1 MGRKKKKKDQNER
14 QIEYKFVMSDVDR
27 NDIELLMAV
36 GLIAH
41 QVTKGDLNEEVLENI
56 VKDAK
61 KRLNNKHI
69 NDILI

>member
-14 QIEYKFVMSDVDR
+14 QIEYKFVMSDEDR

>member
-1 MGRKKKKKDQNER
+1 MGRKKKVKAKQP
-14 QIEYKFVMSDVDR
+14 EYRFVLSDEDR

-41 QVTKGDLNEEVLENI
+41 QVTKGDLNDEVLENV

-69 NDILI
+69 NDILV